1 MQFYLLSS
9 LIFALLVAVFALQ
22 NTEIVTIKF
31 LTFQFPASLVLVILG
46 SAIIGALALFF
57 LGLFKQFGSWF
68 RFRSFRQ
75 EKELLE
81 KHIAELEEKV
91 ATFEAKK
98 EELLNKA
105 EEQIIVKPEE
115 SGSAVLLEQMK
126 RS

>member
-9 LIFALLVAVFALQ
+9 LLFALVVAIFALQ
-22 NTEIVTIKF
+22 NTEIVIIKF
-31 LTFQFPASLVLVILG
+31 LTFKFPASLVLVILG

-81 KHIAELEEKV
+81 KHLAELEEKV
-91 ATFEAKK
+91 ATLEAEKK
-98 EELLNKA
+98 ELLNKA
-105 EEQIIVKPEE
+105 EEQIVVEQEE
-115 SGSAVLLEQMK
+115 NKDKVLLEQMNH
-126 RS
+126 S